1 MNATPAQRLLRPAPL
16 VALFGIALAAFVWW
30 AVRSGDSTPALR
42 SVPHDLL
49 VRRDGLFFE
58 ADGTNR
64 FTGFV
69 TENHPSGEPKS
80 RSAVADGRLHGLS
93 EGWHTNGVRQIEE
106 HFAAGLSHGLR
117 TKWHPNGQKAS
128 EAPVVSGEIEGVFR
142 RWHENGA
149 LAEEI
154 TLVRNVPN
162 GPARSWHPDG
172 SLKATATMKDGQIVQ
187 QKFYAEGE
195 QPAGQD
201 LAATH
206 SATR

>member
-1 MNATPAQRLLRPAPL
+1 MNATPAQRLLRRAPL
-16 VALFGIALAAFVWW
+16 LALVVVGLAALVVWI
-30 AVRSGDSTPALR
+30 VRTGDSHRPVR

-58 ADGTNR
+58 ADGTNL

-69 TENHPSGEPKS
+69 TENHPTGEPKS
-80 RSAVADGRLHGLS
+80 RSAVAEGRLHGLS
-93 EGWHTNGVRQIEE
+93 EGWHTNGVRQVEE
-106 HFAAGLSHGLR
+106 HFVAGRSHGLR
-117 TKWHPNGQKAS
+117 TKWHPSGQKAS
-128 EAPVVSGEIEGVFR
+128 EAPIVSGQIEGVFR

-154 TLVRNVPN
+154 TLARGVPN

-172 SLKATATMKDGQIVQ
+172 SLKASATMKDGQVVQ
-187 QKFYAEGE
+187 QKFYAAGE

-201 LAATH
+201 LAVSN